1 MAYEMTG
8 TIKLIKEQ
16 QSSASGF
23 TWREFVITT
32 EEERFP
38 QDVIFRCTKDRCALL
53 DNFQP
58 GERIQVSFDIR
69 GREYNGKFFVNL
81 EAFRFS
87 SLDAQAPQDTDDV
100 PVADE
105 PPLDDSVMPF

>member
-8 TIKLIKEQ
+8 TVKLIKET

-32 EEERFP
+32 EDDRFP
-38 QDVIFRCTKDRCALL
+38 QDVIFRCIKDRCAML
-53 DNFQP
+53 DNFNV

-87 SLDAQAPQDTDDV
+87 SLDAAAPEAADA

-105 PPLDDSVMPF
+105 PPLDDSMPF